1 MAKIS
6 PIAIKYVI
14 HARFEAD
21 GPVEKPDVIG
31 AIFGQTE
38 GLLGSDLEMRQLQK
52 EGRIGRIEATVE
64 TKDRKTVGKI
74 EVPSA
79 LDKEET
85 SIIAAALETIERIGP
100 ANAKIWV
107 ESIEDVRKNKRK
119 YIVERAK
126 KLLEEMEK
134 TLPDSRELEEAVK
147 IANRLS
153 KLQSYGKEKLP
164 AGDLSKDEIIVVEG
178 RADVINLLKAGID
191 NVIGMN
197 GTILPET
204 IKELGKE
211 KTLILFVDGDRG
223 GKLIAKNVLAN
234 ANIKYVAFAPDGKEV
249 EELSPKEILACLR
262 KKIPSE
268 ELTEKKSVGKKQRKV
283 TRKRPE
289 LPNTEL
295 LERIANELKEKQIA
309 LLDGKL
315 NKIAVIPL
323 AKLRNFRGK
332 KKILGMVLNGQAD
345 REVIKSA
352 ERLNVKF
359 LGARNFFSPSQ
370 KVELIPI

>member
-6 PIAIKYVI
+6 PVAIKYVI

-64 TKDRKTVGKI
+64 AKDGKTVGKI

-107 ESIEDVRKNKRK
+107 ETIEDVRENKRK
-119 YIVERAK
+119 YIIERAK

-134 TLPDSRELEEAVK
+134 SLPDSRELEEAVK

-153 KLQSYGKEKLP
+153 KLQSYGEEKLP
-164 AGDLSKDEIIVVEG
+164 AGDLSSDEIIVVEG

-204 IKELGKE
+204 IKDLGKE

-234 ANIKYVAFAPDGKEV
+234 ANIKYIAFAPDGKEV

-268 ELTEKKSVGKKQRKV
+268 EFAEKESSVTRRKKV
-283 TRKRPE
+283 TRRRSSLPE
-289 LPNTEL
+289 ASE
-295 LERIANELKEKQIA
+295 LERIAEELEEKQVA
-309 LLDGKL
+309 LLDSKL
-315 NKIAVIPL
+315 NKIAIIPL
-323 AKLRNFRGK
+323 SRLRNFRSR
-332 KKILGMVLNGQAD
+332 KKIFGMVLNGQAD
-345 REVIKSA
+345 HDVIKSA
-352 ERLNVKF
+352 ERLNLKF
-359 LGARNFFSPSQ
+359 LAARNFSNASQ
-370 KVELIPI
+370 KVKLIAI